1 MAAEHFYYTAKF
13 PIRQP
18 RNHSF
23 CVVHKLIFVILYN
36 IDSCKTE
43 IYVISYRHK
52 EVIPMYR

>member
-1 MAAEHFYYTAKF
+1 MAAQQFHYTAKS

-18 RNHSF
+18 QSMDF
-23 CVVHKLIFVILYN
+23 CDVHKLIFVILYS

-43 IYVISYRHK
+43 IYVISYKHK